1 MTKILLVED
10 DDRLAEDFQQALTQ
24 HHYTVE
30 VANDG
35 QDAWEM
41 VEMSQYD
48 LIVLD
53 WVLPSLDG
61 IDLCK
66 QLRIKG
72 DQTPV
77 LLLTA
82 RDSSDSRILGLDA
95 GVDDYVAKPI
105 SFQELHARI
114 RALLRRSRM
123 ALVSALKWGNLEL
136 NPHLCQVTYSGKVVH
151 LRTKEYNLLELF
163 LRNNQRIFSQQAL
176 LNTLWAPD
184 DHPTANTVRAHIKSL
199 RKQLKQAGAGNLIE
213 TLYGVGYRLKR
224 EELNAS
230 TPPTDSSM
238 FTSDSSNPSAVQPSI
253 PAELATTW
261 ERYRDRYSDRLHVI
275 EQASSALQSGI
286 IPKPLI
292 QQAYREAHTLIGS
305 LGSFGLEEAAQLSRQ
320 IEQILVKVKG
330 SMPAPQ
336 KLELL
341 ASRVNQLRKILDHSE
356 AEIPAPLPTITLEP
370 PLPNSAR
377 LLIVDDD
384 RELAEQLALA
394 ANFSGLQSTV
404 ATNLKQ
410 AREFLDSAN
419 ELSLP
424 DIILLDLELTD
435 EPQDGFTLLKELNQQ
450 HPAIPVIVLTAHQ
463 DLADR
468 VKVARLGGR
477 GFLEKPILPFQVMA
491 IVSQMLLQSASREAN
506 LLLVDDDPQILET
519 LASAL
524 RPLGF
529 HLTLL
534 SDPQKFW
541 DTLEQTNPELLIL
554 NVEMPQWTGIELCQV
569 IRNDLKWSKLP
580 VLFLSAHTDEAT
592 IRQVFAAGADDY
604 LTKPIAP
611 TELVRRVV
619 NRLNRV
625 KSLGAMPFQFRCS

>member
-10 DDRLAEDFQQALTQ
+10 DDRLAEAFQQALIQ

-41 VEMSQYD
+41 VEMAHYD

-53 WVLPSLDG
+53 WMLPSLDG

-66 QLRIKG
+66 QLRIRG

-82 RDSSDSRILGLDA
+82 RDSSDSRIIGLDA

-136 NPHLCQVTYSGKVVH
+136 NPNLCQVTYGGKVLS
-151 LRTKEYNLLELF
+151 LRSKEYNLLELF

-176 LNTLWAPD
+176 LNALWAPD
-184 DHPTANTVRAHIKSL
+184 DHPSANTVRAHIKSL

-213 TLYGVGYRLKR
+213 TLYGVGYRLKS
-224 EELNAS
+224 EELNAPPLSDAFPMSTFDSS
-230 TPPTDSSM
+230 TPQ
-238 FTSDSSNPSAVQPSI
+238 AVSSI
-253 PAELATTW
+253 PAELVTTW
-261 ERYRDRYSDRLHVI
+261 ERYRDRYSDRLQVI
-275 EQASSALQSGI
+275 EQALSALQSGI

-292 QQAYREAHTLIGS
+292 QQAQREAHTLIGS
-305 LGSFGLEEAAQLSRQ
+305 LGSFGLEEAAQISRQ

-341 ASRVNQLRKILDHSE
+341 ANRVAQLQKILDHSE
-356 AEIPAPLPTITLEP
+356 AEIPSSLPEITLEAT
-370 PLPNSAR
+370 LPKSAR

-404 ATNLKQ
+404 ATHLKQ
-410 AREFLDSAN
+410 AREFLQPAN
-419 ELSLP
+419 GFALP

-435 EPQDGFTLLKELNQQ
+435 EPEDGFTLLKELKQQ
-450 HPAIPVIVLTAHQ
+450 HPEIPVIVLTAHQ
-463 DLADR
+463 ALADR

-491 IVSQMLLQSASREAN
+491 IVSRMLLQSASREAN
-506 LLLVDDDPQILET
+506 LLIVDDDPQILET
-519 LASAL
+519 LAHAL
-524 RPLGF
+524 HPLGF
-529 HLTLL
+529 HLNLL
-534 SDPQKFW
+534 SDPKNFW
-541 DTLEQTNPELLIL
+541 DTLEQTKPELLIL

-611 TELVRRVV
+611 AELVRRVV

-625 KSLGAMPFQFRCS
+625 KNLGAMPFQFRCS

>member
-10 DDRLAEDFQQALTQ
+10 DDRLAEAFQQALMQ

-41 VEMSQYD
+41 LEMSQYD

-53 WVLPSLDG
+53 WILPSLNG

-66 QLRIKG
+66 QLRLKG

-82 RDSSDSRILGLDA
+82 RDGSDNRVLGLDA

-114 RALLRRSRM
+114 RALLRRSRL
-123 ALVSALKWGNLEL
+123 AIASTLKWGNLEL
-136 NPHLCQVTYSGKVVH
+136 NPNLCQITYNGKIVP
-151 LRTKEYNLLELF
+151 LRNKEYNLLELL
-163 LRNNQRIFSQQAL
+163 LRNSQRIFSQQAL
-176 LNTLWAPD
+176 LNALWSSDA
-184 DHPTANTVRAHIKSL
+184 HPTANTVRAHIKSI
-199 RKQLKQAGAGNLIE
+199 RKQLKKAGAGELIE

-224 EELNAS
+224 EEFSAS
-230 TPPTDSSM
+230 PTDFPM
-238 FTSDSSNPSAVQPSI
+238 PPFDHNPAVPLIPS
-253 PAELATTW
+253 ELATTW
-261 ERYRDRYSDRLHVI
+261 ERYRDRYRERLQVI
-275 EQASSALQSGI
+275 EQAVSALQSGI
-286 IPKPLI
+286 SPKPLV
-292 QQAYREAHTLIGS
+292 QQAQREAHTLIGS
-305 LGSFGLEEAAQLSRQ
+305 LGSFGLEEAAQISRQ
-320 IEQILVKVKG
+320 IEQILVRVKG
-330 SMPAPQ
+330 SLLAPK

-341 ASRVNQLRKILDHSE
+341 AQRVDRLRQILDHSE
-356 AEIPAPLPTITLEP
+356 VQIPESPLTKTLQP
-370 PLPNSAR
+370 IAHHPAR

-384 RELAEQLALA
+384 RALAEQLALA
-394 ANFSGLQSTV
+394 ASFSGLSSTV
-404 ATNLKQ
+404 AVDLKQ
-410 AREFLDSAN
+410 ARAALQTSGE
-419 ELSLP
+419 LP

-435 EPQDGFTLLKELNQQ
+435 ETEDGFTLLKELNDQY
-450 HPAIPVIVLTAHQ
+450 PAIPVIVLTAHQ

-491 IVSQMLLQSASREAN
+491 IVSQMLLQSTSREAN
-506 LLLVDDDPQILET
+506 LLMVDDDPEILET
-519 LASAL
+519 LGNIL

-534 SDPQKFW
+534 SDPQNFW
-541 DTLEQTNPELLIL
+541 DTLEKAEPEMLIL
-554 NVEMPQWTGIELCQV
+554 NVEMPELTGIDLCQV
-569 IRNDLKWSKLP
+569 IRNDLRWSKLP
-580 VLFLSAHTDEAT
+580 ILFLSAHTDDAT
-592 IRQVFAAGADDY
+592 IQQVFAAGADDY

-611 TELVRRVV
+611 PELVSRVL

-625 KSLGAMPFQFRCS
+625 KNLGTMPFQFRCS